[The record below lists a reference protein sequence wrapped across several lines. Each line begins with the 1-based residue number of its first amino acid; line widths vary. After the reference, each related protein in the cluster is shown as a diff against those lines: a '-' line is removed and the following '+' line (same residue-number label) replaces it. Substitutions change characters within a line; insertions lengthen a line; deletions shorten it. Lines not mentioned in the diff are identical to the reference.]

1 MARDPH
7 VDPAEL
13 RELLSRAG
21 LSRRTLM
28 RGAGLAST
36 AAFLAACGVKG
47 TNANSSSTSSTSS
60 STASSSSTGGPGSQ
74 VSGPTSS
81 GSGGATGTSATSPQG
96 PVTGDVPDRSDSDKT
111 VNWASWPLYIDVDP
125 KDPNKHP
132 TIDAF
137 TAKTGIKVTY
147 TEDVNDNDSYFAK
160 IQPQLAGGQAIAA
173 DVFVVTDWMVQKLM
187 RLGYLQEINHA
198 NIPNFANMTPAL
210 QQVGYDPGRKY
221 SITWQSG
228 LGGIAYNPKA
238 TGGKAVETM
247 DQLLTDP
254 SLRGKVTLLT
264 EMRDTVGLVL
274 QDLGFNCSDF
284 TDDQFNKAMAKLQA
298 AVDSKQIRKFTGND
312 YAQGLAK
319 GDIAAAVAW
328 TGDIVQ
334 LKADN
339 PDVQYVLPKAGCT
352 LWSDNFVIPI
362 KAAHKKNAELL
373 INYYYDPAVMAL
385 AEESI
390 NYIPPVEGTKEVV
403 QKTDPALASDPLI
416 FPSADTLKRAFTFM
430 PLDADQEKRYSAA
443 FAKLTGA

>member
-1 MARDPH
+1 MARDPQYLP
-7 VDPAEL
+7 DDIRAA
-13 RELLSRAG
+13 LSRAG
-21 LSRRTLM
+21 LSRRAVM

-47 TNANSSSTSSTSS
+47 TNANTPSSTPAAATTSAVP
-60 STASSSSTGGPGSQ
+60 TATG
-74 VSGPTSS
+74 SS
-81 GSGGATGTSATSPQG
+81 GSSEAPASGANSAG
-96 PVTGDVPDRSDSDKT
+96 PVTGDVPDLSDTDKT

-125 KDPNKHP
+125 NDPNKHP
-132 TIDAF
+132 TIDGF

-187 RLGYLQEINHA
+187 RLGYLQQLNHE
-198 NIPNFANMTPAL
+198 NIPNFRNMTPAL

-221 SITWQSG
+221 SMTWQSG
-228 LGGIAYNPKA
+228 MGGIAYNPKA

-274 QDLGFNCSDF
+274 QDLGFNSSDF
-284 TDDQFNKAMAKLQA
+284 TDEQFNKAMAKLQA

-328 TGDIVQ
+328 TGDVVQ

-339 PDVQYVLPKAGCT
+339 PDVQYVLPEAGCT

-362 KAAHKKNAELL
+362 RSAHKKNAELL
-373 INYYYDPAVMAL
+373 INYYYDPAVMAI
-385 AEESI
+385 AEASI
-390 NYIPPVEGTKEVV
+390 NYIPPVTGTKEAVE
-403 QKTDPALASDPLI
+403 KTDPELAKDQLI
-416 FPSADTLKRAFTFM
+416 FPSDDTLKRAHTFM
-430 PLDADQEKRYSAA
+430 ALDADQEKRYSAA